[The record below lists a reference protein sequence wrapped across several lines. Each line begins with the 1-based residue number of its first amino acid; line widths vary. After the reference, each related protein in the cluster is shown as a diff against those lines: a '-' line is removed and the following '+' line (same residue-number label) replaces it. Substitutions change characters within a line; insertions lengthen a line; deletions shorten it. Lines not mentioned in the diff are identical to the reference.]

1 MALTT
6 CLLVALAGSYWA
18 AGTSYLESPLEPAS
32 TRALFILLLAAGLW
46 LSDAIPAYSV
56 GILVIA
62 LKIALLGRPD
72 GVFAKDSK
80 DWEHFV
86 QVLGHP
92 LVWLFFGGFVL
103 AAGMAHCGLDRLLA
117 KGLLKRVGTSPRAV
131 LFGMMGV
138 TFVLSMFMS
147 NTATT
152 AMMLAIV
159 AQLGASG
166 PSSENTDNRYS
177 VGLLVGTAVAA
188 NLGGVASLIGTPP
201 NAIAV
206 GALAELTPA
215 IDVSFLGWMLI
226 GLPPAI
232 VCLVV
237 AWGLLSW
244 WYPSQ
249 RTSIDFAASSASKLH
264 APVAP
269 RWQLIVVAATLVATF
284 TAWLTSGLH
293 GVPSA
298 AVAFLP
304 IVVFTTTGLLSVQEI
319 RNLPYEVLFLLAG
332 GLALGEAVTETGL
345 STWIVA
351 QLPLNGLPPLAIAC
365 ALGYLTVLLSNFMS
379 NTAAANVLVPIGIAL
394 AAGFEANVAVL
405 IAFGA
410 SAAMCLPV
418 ATPPNSIVCS
428 TGKCR
433 TRDFLQIGLVMGIL
447 LPLLGLLWAQVILPV
462 VL

>member
-1 MALTT
+1 M
-6 CLLVALAGSYWA
+6 
-18 AGTSYLESPLEPAS
+18 ESSLEPAS

-72 GVFAKDSK
+72 GVFAKDNK

-159 AQLGASG
+159 TQLGANGSG
-166 PSSENTDNRYS
+166 QNDNARYR

-215 IDVSFLGWMLI
+215 VEVSFLGWMLI
-226 GLPPAI
+226 GLPPAV
-232 VCLVV
+232 VCLIV
-237 AWGLLSW
+237 AWLLLCW

-249 RTSIDFAASSASKLH
+249 RESIDFAASSAGKLH

-269 RWQLIVVAATLVATF
+269 RWQLVVVALTLVATF
-284 TAWLTSGLH
+284 AAWLTSSLH
-293 GVPSA
+293 GIPSA

-319 RNLPYEVLFLLAG
+319 RNLPYDVLFLLAG
-332 GLALGEAVTETGL
+332 GLALGETVTETGL

-351 QLPLNGLPPLAIAC
+351 QLPLDGLSPLAIAC

-379 NTAAANVLVPIGIAL
+379 NTAASNVLVPIGVAV
-394 AAGFEANVAVL
+394 AAGFESQVAVL
-405 IAFGA
+405 VAFGA

-418 ATPPNSIVCS
+418 ATPPNSIVFS
-428 TGKCR
+428 TGLCR
-433 TRDFLQIGLVMGIL
+433 TGDFLRIGLVMGLL
-447 LPLLGLLWAQVILPV
+447 LPLLGLFWAQIILPL